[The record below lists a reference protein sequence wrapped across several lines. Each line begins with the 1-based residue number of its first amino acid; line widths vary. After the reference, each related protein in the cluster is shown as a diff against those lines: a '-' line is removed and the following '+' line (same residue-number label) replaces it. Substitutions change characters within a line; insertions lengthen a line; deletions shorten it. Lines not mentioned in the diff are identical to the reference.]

1 MAADAAVR
9 CGQVSLKYHTPVLL
23 VNKWCLTNVKVK
35 MKRTKDEKVLPV
47 PLRKFKILNFS

>member
-1 MAADAAVR
+1 MATDAAVR

-23 VNKWCLTNVKVK
+23 VNKWCLTNVKVT
-35 MKRTKDEKVLPV
+35 MKRTKDEKVLPI